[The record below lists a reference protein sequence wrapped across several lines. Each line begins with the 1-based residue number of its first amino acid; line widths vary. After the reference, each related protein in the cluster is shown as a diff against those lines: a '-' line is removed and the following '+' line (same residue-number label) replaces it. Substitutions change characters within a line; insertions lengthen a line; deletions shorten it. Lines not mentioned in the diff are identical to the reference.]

1 MCPIYRDIYFVLPS
15 ASDILRYIL
24 SCRAIAIYDLPIN
37 LRYIYKRVSPLVDNE
52 DEEEDDDANPE
63 IGLDQ
68 IRCDV
73 WLDYYGVVE
82 PTPTAKI
89 FKHEKYIDLNL
100 I

>member
-1 MCPIYRDIYFVLPS
+1 MRLREKLQDVSEEKNCISHGLPS
-15 ASDILRYIL
+15 ENDSEDSRED
-24 SCRAIAIYDLPIN
+24 S
-37 LRYIYKRVSPLVDNE
+37 VDNE

-73 WLDYYGVVE
+73 WLDYYGVVA